1 MASRILSGFKRNAIV
16 VIILTFAS
24 STALCAPTW
33 RTETPARVRARCLYE
48 FLQPDPPFVPSDAA
62 WAQSLAS
69 SLTAG
74 SATDR
79 VASRRLYDFV
89 RLSISYDA
97 TRPKDGFP
105 WYPQQTLA
113 RKRGSCVDDTLLY
126 LTLCRA
132 VGIPARFASGIG
144 RQGNHDW
151 AQVYLVGEGWVHVD
165 AERGRLHDRFGRLY
179 PDLIG
184 HWWPD
189 TQNCAPAE
197 LAMGR
202 AYAANRPAHRRIR

>member
-1 MASRILSGFKRNAIV
+1 MALKIVSRFIGHAIV
-16 VIILTFAS
+16 VSILAIAYSF
-24 STALCAPTW
+24 ALCAPPW
-33 RTETPARVRARCLYE
+33 RTEVPPRARARCLYE
-48 FLQPDPPFVPSDAA
+48 FLQPDPPFVPSDAE
-62 WAQSLAS
+62 WARSLAS

-74 SATDR
+74 SCTDR
-79 VASRRLYDFV
+79 VAARRLYDFV
-89 RLSISYDA
+89 RLTISYDA

-105 WYPQQTLA
+105 WYPQETLA

-151 AQVYLVGEGWVHVD
+151 AQVYLVDEGWVHVD
-165 AERGRLHDRFGRLY
+165 PERGRQHDRFGKLY

-189 TQNCAPAE
+189 TQNCAPVE

-202 AYAANRPAHRRIR
+202 SYAANRPVRRRIR